1 MFWDVALGD
10 FIFWSLVLGGF
21 LTSFLIYR
29 KERKEEKES
38 YEYAFVSKLR
48 DR

>member
-1 MFWDVALGD
+1 MLWDVKLGE
-10 FIFWSLVLGGF
+10 FVFWGVVLGGF
-21 LTSFLIYR
+21 LASFLIYR
-29 KERKEEKES
+29 KEKKVEKES